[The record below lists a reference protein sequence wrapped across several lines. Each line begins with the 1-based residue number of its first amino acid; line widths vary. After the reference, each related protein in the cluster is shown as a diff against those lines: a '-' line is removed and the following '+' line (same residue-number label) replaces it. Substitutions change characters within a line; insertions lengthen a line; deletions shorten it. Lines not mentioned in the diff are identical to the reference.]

1 MLITGSDDTFS
12 WRARSPNRAFPKAV
26 DTPAG
31 RPHLFNGIKPGYSIV
46 VVRTPFI
53 PLLQNGR
60 PPGSIVVAVQEV
72 AIAAGLSEVAAVAA
86 IVSLGETRI
95 LSVDELKQLIS
106 LVTGIELKR
115 TT

>member
-1 MLITGSDDTFS
+1 MTHSPRGRDH
-12 WRARSPNRAFPKAV
+12 PNRAFPKAV

-31 RPHLFNGIKPGYSIV
+31 RPHLFSCVKPGYSTV
-46 VVRTPFI
+46 AVRTPFI

-60 PPGSIVVAVQEV
+60 PPGPPGSIVGAVQEV

-86 IVSLGETRI
+86 IVSLAETRI
-95 LSVDELKQLIS
+95 LSVVELKQLIS
-106 LVTGIELKR
+106 LVTGIDLKR